1 MTKTDKYRNGV
12 ISVTGL
18 ARTVNPEIGSYIEHY
33 INLINEGFGFSV
45 KLSNGAINMS
55 IEVAQDYEAQPISVT
70 PERIEKVAATFRKI

>member
-18 ARTVNPEIGSYIEHY
+18 ARIVNPEIGSYIEHY
-33 INLINEGFGFSV
+33 INEGFGFSV

-55 IEVAQDYEAQPISVT
+55 IEVAQDYEAQPSSVT
-70 PERIEKVAATFRKI
+70 PERIEKVATTFRKI